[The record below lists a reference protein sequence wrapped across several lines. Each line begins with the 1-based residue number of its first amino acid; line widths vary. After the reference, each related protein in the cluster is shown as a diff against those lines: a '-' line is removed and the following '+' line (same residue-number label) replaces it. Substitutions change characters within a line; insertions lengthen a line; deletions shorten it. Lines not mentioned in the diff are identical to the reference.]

1 MIHDGTWS
9 ATDFFRSLSERN
21 RLACDLNF
29 GFASVSGL
37 QGFLDA
43 ISLASGHPN
52 IIAVDD
58 TSEGYSSIANTPHR
72 RMVKAVYMAMRH
84 APGDMAARAACFSI
98 MHEIFRQFMS
108 VLIREKTRL
117 EQKMINIDPR
127 IGFSEMDRYFC
138 TGQAC
143 AFFQITVD
151 VDTDMR
157 YNTDEWKT

>member
-1 MIHDGTWS
+1 MTHDGTWS

-43 ISLASGHPN
+43 ISQASGHPN

-84 APGDMAARAACFSI
+84 APGDMAARAACFSSTVSYTQLRA
-98 MHEIFRQFMS
+98 HETS
-108 VLIREKTRL
+108 
-117 EQKMINIDPR
+117 
-127 IGFSEMDRYFC
+127 
-138 TGQAC
+138 
-143 AFFQITVD
+143 
-151 VDTDMR
+151 
-157 YNTDEWKT
+157 